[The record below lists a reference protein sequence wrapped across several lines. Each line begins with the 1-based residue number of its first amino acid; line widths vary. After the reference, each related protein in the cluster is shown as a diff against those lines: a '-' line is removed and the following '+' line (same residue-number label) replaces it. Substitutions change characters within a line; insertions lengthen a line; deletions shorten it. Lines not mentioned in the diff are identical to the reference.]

1 MSGASASIVS
11 PPEADLATSRAPAV
25 APRTAVA
32 DAAPNPRMAL
42 RAGLLACGIL
52 AMACGLWGG
61 LFRLGFDLPH
71 AANAAALHGALL
83 ICGLFGTVIGLERA
97 VAFGRTWGYAAPA
110 CAATGSV
117 LLLAGAPVPIG
128 GAAYAVSAAL
138 LIAVTLVITSRQR
151 TLFNATL
158 SAAALAWLVGT
169 LLWAAGADIPD
180 VAGWWI
186 GFLVLTIAGERLELG
201 RLMAR
206 KRGSEILFVAGVA
219 LLAAG
224 AALTLTDTLGAAVY
238 GTALLT
244 LAAWLVR
251 HDVVRHTIRQRGQT
265 RFMATCMA
273 AGYAWLGIAG
283 ALLLVLPPATTT
295 FGYDA
300 ALHAVLIGFVLSMVF
315 GHALIILP
323 AVARVRIAYRPWLYL
338 PLAVLHLSVALRVGG
353 DILAEDTVRAWS
365 GPLTL
370 VALVGFVALIVT
382 GIARKRPAARAG
394 AGVGAVTPAPDA
406 SAAPRAD
413 RSAPS
418 TRPHPA
424 GWRGSAV
431 RSLPR

>member
-1 MSGASASIVS
+1 PAA
-11 PPEADLATSRAPAV
+11 APA
-25 APRTAVA
+25 
-32 DAAPNPRMAL
+32 PRMAL
-42 RAGLLACGIL
+42 RAGLLACGIV
-52 AMACGLWGG
+52 AMLCGLWGG

-110 CAATGSV
+110 CAATGSA

-128 GAAYAVSAAL
+128 AAAYAMSAAL

-158 SAAALAWLVGT
+158 AAGAVSWLAGT
-169 LLWAAGADIPD
+169 LLWAAGADVPD

-201 RLMAR
+201 RLMAK
-206 KRGSEILFVAGVA
+206 KRGSEFLFVAGVA

-224 AALTLTDTLGAAVY
+224 AALTLTLTLGAAIY
-238 GTALLT
+238 GAALLA
-244 LAAWLVR
+244 LAVWLVR
-251 HDVVRHTIRQRGQT
+251 HDVVRHTIRQTGQT
-265 RFMATCMA
+265 RFMAACMA
-273 AGYAWLGIAG
+273 AGYLWLGIAG
-283 ALLLVLPPATTT
+283 LLLIVMPPATST

-338 PLAVLHLSVALRVGG
+338 PLAVLHLAVALRVGG

-370 VALVGFVALIVT
+370 AALLGFVGLIVG
-382 GIARKRPAARAG
+382 GIVRKRPTARAG
-394 AGVGAVTPAPDA
+394 AGTVTPAPDA
-406 SAAPRAD
+406 SAAPPAD

>member
-1 MSGASASIVS
+1 
-11 PPEADLATSRAPAV
+11 
-25 APRTAVA
+25 
-32 DAAPNPRMAL
+32 MAL
-42 RAGLLACGIL
+42 RATLLACGIV

-61 LFRLGFDLPH
+61 LYRLGFDLPH

-110 CAATGSV
+110 CAAAGSV
-117 LLLAGAPVPIG
+117 LLLAGAPIPIG
-128 GAAYAVSAAL
+128 AAAYAVSAAL
-138 LIAVTLVITSRQR
+138 LLGVTLVITSRQR

-158 SAAALAWLVGT
+158 AAGALSWLAGT
-169 LLWAAGADIPD
+169 LLWAAGADIPA
-180 VAGWWI
+180 VSGWWI

-201 RLMAR
+201 RLMAK
-206 KRGSEILFVAGVA
+206 KRGSEILFVAGVV
-219 LLAAG
+219 LLATG
-224 AALTLTDTLGAAVY
+224 AILTLSATLGAAVY
-238 GTALLT
+238 GLALLV
-244 LAAWLVR
+244 LAVWLAR
-251 HDVVRHTIRQRGQT
+251 HDVVRHTLRQTGQT
-265 RFMATCMA
+265 RFMAACMA
-273 AGYAWLGIAG
+273 AGYLWLGIAG
-283 ALLLVLPPATTT
+283 ALLIAMPPSTTT

-323 AVARVRIAYRPWLYL
+323 AVARVRIAYRPWFYL
-338 PLAVLHLSVALRVGG
+338 PLAVLHLAVALRVGG
-353 DILAEDTVRAWS
+353 DILAEDAVRAWS

-370 VALVGFVALIVT
+370 LALVGFVGLIVG
-382 GIARKRPAARAG
+382 GIVRKRPAARAG
-394 AGVGAVTPAPDA
+394 AAVGAVRPAPDA
-406 SAAPRAD
+406 SAAPRAA